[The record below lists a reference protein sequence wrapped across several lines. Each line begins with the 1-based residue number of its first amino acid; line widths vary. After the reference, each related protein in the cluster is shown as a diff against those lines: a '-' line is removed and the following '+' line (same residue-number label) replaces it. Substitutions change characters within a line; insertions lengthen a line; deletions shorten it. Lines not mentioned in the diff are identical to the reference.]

1 MEFFE
6 NYKLISGSLDGGVHI
21 YNLEKGKVEMKRTNL
36 FKSKQDYSIKEIK
49 VSNIGVAFVLDS
61 LANLR
66 MYDLYHSDKIAKM
79 NIFPNLNGK
88 TPSGFILDPY
98 VIMDG

>member
-1 MEFFE
+1 
-6 NYKLISGSLDGGVHI
+6 
-21 YNLEKGKVEMKRTNL
+21 
-36 FKSKQDYSIKEIK
+36 
-49 VSNIGVAFVLDS
+49 
-61 LANLR
+61 